1 MLELLDITKRFN
13 AGTVDETTVF
23 DGFNFKVENGEFV
36 SVIGSNGSGKT
47 TLLNLICG
55 SLSPDDGKILF
66 NDKDITSVSE
76 YKRAKMIG
84 RVFQDPK
91 TGTCPDLTILE
102 NMALADNKNKAF
114 GLGKCVNKKRIEYYR
129 TLLEQCNMGLENRL
143 GVQVGTLSGGQ
154 RQALALIIANMTDL
168 ELLILDEHIAA
179 LDPKSSQTV
188 MELTDRLVKKHKIT
202 TLMVTHNLRFAVEYG
217 SRLVMMHEGAA
228 VMDIKGE
235 EKENARVEDLLEVFD
250 KISIEKGN

>member
-1 MLELLDITKRFN
+1 MLELRNITKRFN

-23 DGFNFKVENGEFV
+23 DGFDFKVEDGDFV

-55 SLSPDDGKILF
+55 SLHPDEGKIIF
-66 NDKDITSVSE
+66 NDRDITNVSE
-76 YKRAKMIG
+76 YKRAKIIG

-102 NMALADNKNKAF
+102 NMALADNKNKPF
-114 GLGKCVNKKRIEYYR
+114 GLGRCVNKKRIEYYR
-129 TLLEQCNMGLENRL
+129 SLLEQCDMGLENRL

-154 RQALALIIANMTDL
+154 RQALALVIANMTDL
-168 ELLILDEHIAA
+168 DMLILDEHIAA
-179 LDPKSSQTV
+179 LDPKSSERV

-217 SRLVMMHEGAA
+217 NRLVMMHEGNT
-228 VMDIKGE
+228 VVDIRGA
-235 EKENARVEDLLEVFD
+235 EKEKAQVEDLLAVFD